1 MRYFSDKDTL
11 TSIILNK
18 IPGEWNIDTTKTS
31 VFITRNYLSYIY
43 ILNGDR
49 IWIFKPDSKRFQDVK
64 SWTYMGQFE
73 LKIDAFIKNISIPR
87 DGTIYI
93 TTNTGIY
100 ELKFEFVDSKVI
112 FK

>member
-11 TSIILNK
+11 TSIVLNK

-31 VFITRNYLSYIY
+31 AFITRGYLSYIY

-49 IWIFKPDSKRFQDVK
+49 IWIFKPDSKRFQDIK

-73 LKIDAFIKNISIPR
+73 LKIDTLIKSISIPR
-87 DGTIYI
+87 DGTIYV
-93 TTNTGIY
+93 TTKTGVY
-100 ELKFEFVDSKVI
+100 ELKFEFVDGKVI